1 MSNESLMLETKT
13 TTNGAY
19 LLSGSWPPPAS
30 FCFLDEN
37 GTRNVLILHRDG
49 RVEIGNHLTPDE
61 AGQKVFE
68 MLRALWGQYMGT
80 LEKER
85 AAWARLVKA
94 TAEERDAAA
103 CAIAERERGA
113 RGGDIALEQ
122 RELMAAR
129 QALRDLGVGVDAL
142 LSD

>member
-1 MSNESLMLETKT
+1 MQALYEETHR
-13 TTNGAY
+13 A
-19 LLSGSWPPPAS
+19 
-30 FCFLDEN
+30 LDAAVVE
-37 GTRNVLILHRDG
+37 RD
-49 RVEIGNHLTPDE
+49 
-61 AGQKVFE
+61 A
-68 MLRALWGQYMGT
+68 LRAGRDT
-80 LEKER
+80 ER
-85 AAWARLVKA
+85 MAWARLVKA

-142 LSD
+142 LAD